1 MSGLPTPP
9 STYILREL
17 HDVAVPPSV
26 SWYPQTIGWKI
37 LAAVV
42 LIALV
47 YVAYRLAQQWWCNR
61 YRQEALL
68 TISQIKPSD
77 KGMPKALFSVL
88 KIVLIHVDSRNAKL
102 FDTAFLRGA
111 SQLTP
116 SWWQRATLILSW
128 LLVVCAMAKP
138 TVLGEPQVRES
149 LGRDV
154 MVVVD
159 LSGSMAEPDFT
170 SRTGEKIS
178 RLDAA
183 KEVLTEFVQSR
194 KGDRLGLVL
203 FGDAAF
209 VQTPF
214 TADQKVWLELLNQTD
229 VAMAGQSTHLG
240 DAIGLAIKVFE
251 QSDKSRGVLEQTQ
264 NREKVAIVLTDGNDT
279 GSFVEPIDAA
289 KVAKAKGVRVH
300 VIAMGDPE
308 TIGETALDMD
318 TIHRIAKESGGEA
331 FEALNRDELSAAY
344 DEIGKLEP
352 QLYEST
358 TYRPKQ
364 SLHHYLMALV
374 VIMHLLAFSVATL
387 KRRAATRS
395 SLGESDV

>member
-1 MSGLPTPP
+1 MNDLLSVMGLPGFEFGHPFW
-9 STYILREL
+9 L
-17 HDVAVPPSV
+17 
-26 SWYPQTIGWKI
+26 
-37 LAAVV
+37 VV
-42 LIALV
+42 LPLPLV
-47 YVAYRLAQQWWCNR
+47 IYYLVPAYRTKQMAIKVPFFSQLV
-61 YRQEALL
+61 EAIGE
-68 TISQIKPSD
+68 TPSE
-77 KGMPKALFSVL
+77 
-88 KIVLIHVDSRNAKL
+88 
-102 FDTAFLRGA
+102 GA

-116 SWWQRATLILSW
+116 SWWQRATLLLSW
-128 LLVVCAMAKP
+128 ICVVIAMAKP
-138 TVLGEPQVRES
+138 TILGAPQVRES

-170 SRTGEKIS
+170 SRSGEKIS

-183 KEVLTEFVQSR
+183 KEVMAEFVQSR
-194 KGDRLGLVL
+194 KGDRLGLIL

-229 VAMAGQSTHLG
+229 VAMAGQSTNLG
-240 DAIGLAIKVFE
+240 DAIGLAIKVFD
-251 QSDKSRGVLEQTQ
+251 QSDKSRSELDHSQK
-264 NREKVAIVLTDGNDT
+264 REKVTIVLTDGNDT

-300 VIAMGDPE
+300 VIAMGDPQ

-318 TIHRIAKESGGEA
+318 VINRIASESGGQA
-331 FEALNRDELSAAY
+331 FEALNRDELSGAY
-344 DEIGKLEP
+344 EDISKLEP

-364 SLHHYLMALV
+364 SLHHYLMVLLV
-374 VIMHLLAFSVATL
+374 VVHLLAFGVATL
-387 KRRAATRS
+387 KRRAKVRLSAGNV
-395 SLGESDV
+395 SLGKVPLGERDV

>member
-1 MSGLPTPP
+1 MGDLLASWLGMSSFEFEHPLWFIILPLPLVV
-9 STYILREL
+9 YFL
-17 HDVAVPPSV
+17 VP
-26 SWYPQTIGWKI
+26 
-37 LAAVV
+37 
-42 LIALV
+42 
-47 YVAYRLAQQWWCNR
+47 AYRTKQMA
-61 YRQEALL
+61 
-68 TISQIKPSD
+68 IKVPFFSQLVDAIGETPSE
-77 KGMPKALFSVL
+77 
-88 KIVLIHVDSRNAKL
+88 
-102 FDTAFLRGA
+102 GA

-116 SWWQRATLILSW
+116 SWWQRATLIISW
-128 LLVVCAMAKP
+128 LLVVTAMAKP

-159 LSGSMAEPDFT
+159 LSGSMAEQDFT
-170 SRTGEKIS
+170 SKTGEKIS

-183 KEVLTEFVQSR
+183 KEVLSDFAKTR
-194 KGDRLGLVL
+194 KGDRLGLIL

-214 TADQKVWLELLNQTD
+214 TPDQKVWLELLNQTD

-251 QSDKSRGVLEQTQ
+251 QSEKSRTDVEESK
-264 NREKVAIVLTDGNDT
+264 EKVAIVLTDGNDT

-289 KVAKAKGVRVH
+289 KVAKAKDVRIH
-300 VIAMGDPE
+300 VIAMGDPQ
-308 TIGETALDMD
+308 TVGETALDMN
-318 TIHRIAKESGGEA
+318 TIKRIAKESGGEA
-331 FEALNRDELSAAY
+331 FEALNRDELAKAY

-374 VIMHLLAFSVATL
+374 VAMYLTAFSLATF
-387 KRRAATRS
+387 KRRRLSVNSEASTQTDNVE
-395 SLGESDV
+395 GEHHV